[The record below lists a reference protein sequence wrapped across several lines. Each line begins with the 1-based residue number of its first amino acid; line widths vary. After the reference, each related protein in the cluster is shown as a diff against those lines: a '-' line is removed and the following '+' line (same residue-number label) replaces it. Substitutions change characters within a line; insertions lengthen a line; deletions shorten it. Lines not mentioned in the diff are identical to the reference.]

1 MYQKYMLA
9 AEEILKKISPS
20 QILQQ
25 AQIWKIV
32 LHDFVWVECVCVHS
46 LHRFPRFLVQQ
57 QYLSIGQGTLK
68 VGAWKLSKC
77 SFLKFSINARSETKQ
92 AFLSSKKCYKIP
104 LLLYKAPPNKATLLI
119 RADFRYA
126 KIVKYY

>member
-32 LHDFVWVECVCVHS
+32 SHDFV
-46 LHRFPRFLVQQ
+46 
-57 QYLSIGQGTLK
+57 
-68 VGAWKLSKC
+68 
-77 SFLKFSINARSETKQ
+77 
-92 AFLSSKKCYKIP
+92 
-104 LLLYKAPPNKATLLI
+104 
-119 RADFRYA
+119 
-126 KIVKYY
+126 

>member
-32 LHDFVWVECVCVHS
+32 S
-46 LHRFPRFLVQQ
+46 
-57 QYLSIGQGTLK
+57 YLSISEICPDQEGGF
-68 VGAWKLSKC
+68 VGWGL
-77 SFLKFSINARSETKQ
+77 I
-92 AFLSSKKCYKIP
+92 KKEGI
-104 LLLYKAPPNKATLLI
+104 L
-119 RADFRYA
+119 
-126 KIVKYY
+126 